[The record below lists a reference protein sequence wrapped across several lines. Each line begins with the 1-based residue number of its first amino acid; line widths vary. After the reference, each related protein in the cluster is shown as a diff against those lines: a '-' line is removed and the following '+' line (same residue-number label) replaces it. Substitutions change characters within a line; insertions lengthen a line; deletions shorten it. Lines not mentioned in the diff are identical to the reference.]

1 MRACK
6 CPNCGAN
13 LKVSDDDREFMFC
26 EFCGARID
34 LTDHRTVHTE
44 HIVDDAKIK
53 NAESIHRIVD
63 IFASPFENYRRKKQE
78 KEAQEAREAE
88 EAAEAARIQE
98 EKNREQA
105 EAFKAASTSAFA
117 WCAKFVKHHKEES
130 IAGLVAVALLIS
142 LASGASRNDAR
153 KKAAQAEAAASSHM
167 AMGELRFLDDTSFT
181 GDYRNTYKELKDA
194 GFTNITL
201 SPAED
206 LIFGFL
212 ETENDIIEVTVD
224 GAPSFD
230 EDAWYPADV
239 PIVIS
244 YHSFISSASSKVEEV
259 KDAVAQKAQDTVDS
273 AMSKVQ
279 EVITQE
285 TQSITSSASESA
297 SSSSEDMEDFVT
309 TKSVIKSFSYEYV
322 FLHNGASNS
331 HHYWLLDIKNG
342 VACQINTYV
351 SSACLLTLPSDDF
364 NAGVLLDYGTTS
376 FDLHS
381 NNFSSG
387 LSVKYGDDGA
397 YFFST
402 STVKAAFS
410 DLDSVQ
416 TFYDFRSLST
426 TPSIATSGVH
436 SEGKT
441 PASSSSSTSSEPSKP
456 EPSLNY
462 TPSHQNTNYDAAY
475 ALKTSDYTNYCLI
488 SYTDKIVRYFT
499 YGNDSKSAYVGH
511 ITGGSKTKGLTV
523 HFNYDGGWDETI
535 RIDSIYMILTD
546 SSGNTFTFTVAPLS
560 PVRDIYKNAN
570 YRDIQEN

>member
-88 EAAEAARIQE
+88 KAAEAARIQE

-105 EAFKAASTSAFA
+105 EAFKAASASAFA
-117 WCAKFVKHHKEES
+117 WCAQFVKHHKEES
-130 IAGLVAVALLIS
+130 VAGLVAVALIIS
-142 LASGASRNDAR
+142 LATGASRSDAR
-153 KKAAQAEAAASSHM
+153 KKAAQAEAAVSSHM
-167 AMGELRFLDDTSFT
+167 AMGELCFPDDVSFT
-181 GDYRNTYKELKDA
+181 GDYRNTYKALKDA

-201 SPAED
+201 DPAED

-273 AMSKVQ
+273 AVSKVQ

-376 FDLHS
+376 FGLHS
-381 NNFSSG
+381 NNLSSG
-387 LSVKYGDDGA
+387 LSVEYGDDGA

-426 TPSIATSGVH
+426 TSSISTSGVH
-436 SEGKT
+436 SEGKILL
-441 PASSSSSTSSEPSKP
+441 ANSSASSTSIDLDGLLEAYYKLPAYIDYDECYVMHGKDYDVYYAIYHMTNTVRCFSTNGDLSIQVGRIKSGDLSHGMSVYFPYGDGWYEYLKGDNA
-456 EPSLNY
+456 SLSVAINGNPY
-462 TPSHQNTNYDAAY
+462 TA
-475 ALKTSDYTNYCLI
+475 
-488 SYTDKIVRYFT
+488 
-499 YGNDSKSAYVGH
+499 
-511 ITGGSKTKGLTV
+511 
-523 HFNYDGGWDETI
+523 
-535 RIDSIYMILTD
+535 
-546 SSGNTFTFTVAPLS
+546 TFYKVAPDK
-560 PVRDIYKNAN
+560 VREILQSDDYYDWK
-570 YRDIQEN
+570 E